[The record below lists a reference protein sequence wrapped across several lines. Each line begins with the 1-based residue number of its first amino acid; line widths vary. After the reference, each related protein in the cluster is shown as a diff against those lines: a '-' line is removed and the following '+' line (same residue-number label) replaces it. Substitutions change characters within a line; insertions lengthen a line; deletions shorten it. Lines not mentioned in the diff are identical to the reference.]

1 MKEIID
7 FLDQGGNSMMY
18 MLIAVLIDLA
28 VAALFYFVL
37 SAIWKKGKS
46 VLIKESKSSRYA
58 FNIGFGIITVVAGC
72 FLVIFSIMNLV
83 GFAMLDE
90 ASEHSKRVNL
100 NETGDTVPMYAG
112 ETWDVDGQAQ
122 VTLKEIKLISGE
134 DDTRYYEACFDYE
147 NISINGHKIT
157 GKVIENEMALSVYVD
172 AADEAL
178 DNTVGWLSS
187 NDEDFYYAVPGEQI
201 TDNRFRFVLEP
212 EDAEKS
218 KYVRISFTIYTT
230 DEYEFYRQDFVQEI

>member
-1 MKEIID
+1 MVYLLIGLVVIFVAVALYILLMGKLLKWCGDEKTEQNRWKRWGLYLIV
-7 FLDQGGNSMMY
+7 GV
-18 MLIAVLIDLA
+18 IAVA
-28 VAALFYFVL
+28 GALFLCAFIPFVFVF
-37 SAIWKKGKS
+37 SAM
-46 VLIKESKSSRYA
+46 
-58 FNIGFGIITVVAGC
+58 C
-72 FLVIFSIMNLV
+72 
-83 GFAMLDE
+83 DE
-90 ASEHSKRVNL
+90 AADFAKRVNL
-100 NETGDTVPMYAG
+100 NETGDTVPMHAG

-147 NISINGHKIT
+147 NISINGHKTT

-187 NDEDFYYAVPGEQI
+187 DDEDFYYAVPGEQI